1 MVQNWRISMSAIA
14 ATLGASV
21 VVYLVG
27 LIYCRSAPDYRE
39 ELLHEPLTAP
49 EVGHLQLIPLPDRFF
64 AYIYS
69 SPAASQVYWLYSY
82 IVRR

>member
-27 LIYCRSAPDYRE
+27 LFYCRSAPDYRE
-39 ELLHEPLTAP
+39 ELLREPLTAP
-49 EVGHLQLIPLPDRFF
+49 EVCYLQLIQRPGRFF
-64 AYIYS
+64 AHICS
-69 SPAASQVYWLYSY
+69 GPAAAQV
-82 IVRR
+82 RCT